1 MLLIFLLLSNVISDN
16 MMSRLILILRKQFF
30 DNQFAHFNSFPHEP
44 LHPFEPNSQQSVTL
58 TGQSSS

>member
-1 MLLIFLLLSNVISDN
+1 MSNVISDN
-16 MMSRLILILRKQFF
+16 IMSRLILILRKQFF
-30 DNQFAHFNSFPHEP
+30 DNQFAHFNSFPLEP